1 MSASPTVL
9 PISVAAGTRN
19 LKLFWEK
26 LLFKTVGLNVRSFR
40 ERRDEITFNDQ
51 EKRKDA
57 AKETEE
63 WLEIWWGGTR
73 RM

>member
-1 MSASPTVL
+1 M
-9 PISVAAGTRN
+9 
-19 LKLFWEK
+19 
-26 LLFKTVGLNVRSFR
+26 RSFR